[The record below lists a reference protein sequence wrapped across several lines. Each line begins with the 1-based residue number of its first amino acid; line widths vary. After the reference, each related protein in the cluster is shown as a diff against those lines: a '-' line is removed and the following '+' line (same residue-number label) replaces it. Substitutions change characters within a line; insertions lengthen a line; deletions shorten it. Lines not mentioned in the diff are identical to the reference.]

1 MLIGNR
7 SVAGSEILSRSLHKK
22 QIEHVVLNAKF
33 IEKEAGI
40 VKLAGQPSRVTVA
53 TNMAGRGTDIKLHDS
68 VKATGGLHVILTELH
83 ESERIDWQMI
93 GRGSRQGNPGTYQ
106 FYFSLEDEIL
116 RLGLGDQKAAKLQK
130 VYAKHRRLSA
140 RQLLRYFQKAQAK
153 LERRYL
159 TDRLIIQKQDVER
172 RKNHFETGQDPY
184 LNVVTS

>member
-33 IEKEAGI
+33 IEKEADI

-53 TNMAGRGTDIKLHDS
+53 TNMAGRGTDIKLHES

-93 GRGSRQGNPGTYQ
+93 GRGSRQGNPGTC
-106 FYFSLEDEIL
+106 
-116 RLGLGDQKAAKLQK
+116 
-130 VYAKHRRLSA
+130 
-140 RQLLRYFQKAQAK
+140 LLY
-153 LERRYL
+153 
-159 TDRLIIQKQDVER
+159 
-172 RKNHFETGQDPY
+172 
-184 LNVVTS
+184 TSPSPRD